1 MRHSLKSSMIIGTLG
16 IFLLSACSKSESVA
30 PDQQRSNETALTAS
44 DVIALSPVPVGT
56 VTYSSNG
63 YTLTFTNNA
72 TNFEDSIRQKFVD
85 IFFSIYP
92 QLRTRFNSNATQSVK
107 FVIDPNY
114 TGVAYTSGTTI
125 TYSSAW
131 FQSNPKDVDVVTH
144 EIMHVIQ
151 AYTGGTP
158 GWLTEG
164 IADLVRYRYGV
175 NNGPAG
181 WSLPAWSSSQSY
193 TNSYRI
199 TARFL
204 AWLENHKSASIVTNL
219 NTALRNHTYTANTW
233 VTLTGKTVDQLWA
246 EYSASPAL

>member
-1 MRHSLKSSMIIGTLG
+1 MRHSLNYSMIIGTLG
-16 IFLLSACSKSESVA
+16 IFLFSACSKSDNVA
-30 PDQQRSNETALTAS
+30 PDKQALNETAQIS
-44 DVIALSPVPVGT
+44 GDVSAQATTPVGT
-56 VTYSSNG
+56 VVYTSNG
-63 YTLTFTNNA
+63 YKVTVTNKDATFDDA
-72 TNFEDSIRQKFVD
+72 IRQKFID
-85 IFFSIYP
+85 IFFSVYP
-92 QLRTRFNSNATQSVK
+92 QLLSRFNTGATKSVT
-107 FVIDPNY
+107 FVIDNAY

-131 FQSNPKDVDVVTH
+131 FHNNPQDVDVVTH

-164 IADLVRYRYGV
+164 IADYVRYRYGV

-181 WSLPAWSSSQSY
+181 WSLPAWNSSQSY
-193 TNSYRI
+193 TNSYRV

-204 AWLENHKSASIVTNL
+204 AWLELHVNSTIVTSL

-246 EYSASPAL
+246 DYSANPAL

>member
-1 MRHSLKSSMIIGTLG
+1 
-16 IFLLSACSKSESVA
+16 V
-30 PDQQRSNETALTAS
+30 
-44 DVIALSPVPVGT
+44 
-56 VTYSSNG
+56 
-63 YTLTFTNNA
+63 
-72 TNFEDSIRQKFVD
+72 
-85 IFFSIYP
+85 
-92 QLRTRFNSNATQSVK
+92 TRFNTGAVK
-107 FVIDPNY
+107 AVTFVIDPAY
-114 TGVAYTSGTTI
+114 SGVAATSGTTI

-131 FQSNPKDVDVVTH
+131 FHSHPQDVDVVTH

-181 WSLPAWSSSQSY
+181 WSLPAWSSTQSY

-204 AWLENHKSASIVTNL
+204 AWLENHGYPAIVTSL

-233 VTLTGKTVDQLWA
+233 VSLTNKTVDQLWA
-246 EYSASPAL
+246 DYAANPTL

>member
-1 MRHSLKSSMIIGTLG
+1 MRHSLKNSMIIGTLG
-16 IFLLSACSKSESVA
+16 IFLLSSCSKSALVTPDKESLNEKA
-30 PDQQRSNETALTAS
+30 SIASNVNAAAAT
-44 DVIALSPVPVGT
+44 PVGT
-56 VTYSSNG
+56 VIYTSNG
-63 YTLTFTNNA
+63 YKVTFTNKDA
-72 TNFEDSIRQKFVD
+72 TFDDAIRQKMIN
-85 IFFSIYP
+85 IFFGTYP
-92 QLRTRFNSNATQSVK
+92 QLLSRFNTGATKSVTFVVDNAYS
-107 FVIDPNY
+107 
-114 TGVAYTSGTTI
+114 GVAYTSGTTI

-131 FQSNPKDVDVVTH
+131 FHNNPQDVDVVTH

-164 IADLVRYRYGV
+164 IADYVRYKYGV

-193 TNSYRI
+193 TNSYRV

-204 AWLENHKSASIVTNL
+204 AWLENHVRATIVTDL
-219 NTALRNHTYTANTW
+219 NVALRNHTYTANTW

-246 EYSASPAL
+246 DYSANPAL